1 MTRLRRIAS
10 AFWLAL
16 ALLAGQHAVALH
28 GLAHATEQF
37 TQKKDSPHVPASCD
51 KCFAC
56 AELSSAA
63 SATVPTLPV
72 VTAGGH
78 LHHALF
84 EPGASLAAR
93 LAFRSRAPPTLL

>member
-16 ALLAGQHAVALH
+16 ALLAGQHVAALH

-37 TQKKDSPHVPASCD
+37 TQKKDSPHAPASCD

-63 SATVPTLPV
+63 AATVPSLPV
-72 VTAGGH
+72 VIAGSYLH
-78 LHHALF
+78 LARF
-84 EPGASLAAR
+84 EPGTSPAAR

>member
-16 ALLAGQHAVALH
+16 ALLAGQHAAALH

-37 TQKKDSPHVPASCD
+37 TQKKDSRHVPASCD

-56 AELSSAA
+56 AELSSGAA
-63 SATVPTLPV
+63 ATVPSLPA
-72 VTAGGH
+72 VTAGRHIH
-78 LHHALF
+78 LARF
-84 EPGASLAAR
+84 EPGTSLAPR
-93 LAFRSRAPPTLL
+93 LAFRSRAPPALL